1 MYKNLILKQLQ
12 NIKSK
17 TLLAK
22 NVEAL
27 EVILFRRN

>member
-12 NIKSK
+12 NIESK